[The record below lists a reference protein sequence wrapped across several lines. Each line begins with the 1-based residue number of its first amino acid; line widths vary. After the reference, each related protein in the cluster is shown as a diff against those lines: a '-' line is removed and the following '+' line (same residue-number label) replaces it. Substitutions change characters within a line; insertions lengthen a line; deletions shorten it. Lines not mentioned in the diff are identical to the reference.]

1 MTSPLE
7 NILSNAWLERLASI
21 QYMVEFGDQM
31 VEGKAVKD
39 FIPGWYKGVKKFGN
53 MASLKDLNEVI
64 CSMKELLKFFGED
77 YDHHPV
83 YLIVRIGHV
92 KLMELLF
99 HTDFD
104 MNQSEYYNPFF
115 AACSYDHTEV
125 VNLMINS
132 SKDFGIDLNA
142 RNFDGWTGFM
152 QACFKGYADIV
163 NLMVNSSKD
172 FGIDLNARNAY
183 GETGFMIARRY
194 ARTEVV
200 NLMVNASEEFNI
212 NISRERVANP
222 PHYCY

>member
-1 MTSPLE
+1 M
-7 NILSNAWLERLASI
+7 N
-21 QYMVEFGDQM
+21 
-31 VEGKAVKD
+31 
-39 FIPGWYKGVKKFGN
+39 
-53 MASLKDLNEVI
+53 
-64 CSMKELLKFFGED
+64 
-77 YDHHPV
+77 
-83 YLIVRIGHV
+83 GHV

-115 AACSYDHTEV
+115 AACSYHHTEFV
-125 VNLMINS
+125 DLMI
-132 SKDFGIDLNA
+132 
-142 RNFDGWTGFM
+142 
-152 QACFKGYADIV
+152 
-163 NLMVNSSKD
+163 NSSKD

-212 NISRERVANP
+212 NISRERVASP

>member
-1 MTSPLE
+1 M
-7 NILSNAWLERLASI
+7 SNPGLLERLASI

-53 MASLKDLNEVI
+53 MASLKDLNEVKG
-64 CSMKELLKFFGED
+64 SMKLLLDLFEE
-77 YDHHPV
+77 YDRHPV
-83 YLIVRIGHV
+83 YFFVTNGHV

-115 AACSYDHTEV
+115 AACSYDHTEFV
-125 VNLMINS
+125 DLMINS

-152 QACFKGYADIV
+152 RACFKGYTDIV